1 MVEELERFD
10 PGEQRGRIAYEHLHR
25 YAICQ
30 DQVRG
35 KRVLDIACGTGY
47 GSAILASAAAEVVGI
62 DISAEAVG
70 IAQSRFSLPNLT
82 YQIADCFA
90 LPFADGAFDIVVA
103 NEMIEHVADHEALI
117 REAKRVLATDGAL
130 LVSTPN
136 KPVYNRFRT
145 PNVFHIS
152 EVDLA
157 EFARELQ
164 AQFAHVQLTGTRMAL
179 VSMAFGLDDKAHAS
193 GKGVAKIYGSD
204 MGLSGRPQVDNRD
217 VALEDPEY
225 ILAICSDAPIARS
238 KYPSSLF
245 FSKADDLWIEHEK
258 IMAWASQLHEEDEVL
273 RAQVAA
279 MKAEVEPL
287 RQQAAGVDEQKNI
300 FEAQV
305 AALDRDVEALREQV
319 ALRSASE
326 QTLTED
332 LQQLREEMATIK
344 ALADRKSAESASLRD
359 QLAEARRDSDQQLST
374 TARLLTRL
382 TGEDVAASSIAI
394 IEALFALNEAIA
406 LQKARMDATP
416 VHVS

>member
-70 IAQSRFSLPNLT
+70 IAQSRFDLPNLT

-90 LPFADGAFDIVVA
+90 LPFPDGAFDIVVA
-103 NEMIEHVADHEALI
+103 NEMIEHVADHDALI
-117 REAKRVLATDGAL
+117 REAKRVLAADGAL

-152 EVDLA
+152 EVNLA

-179 VSMAFGLDDKAHAS
+179 VSMAFGLDEKAQSS

-204 MGLSGRPQVDNRD
+204 MGMSGCPQVDSRD

-225 ILAICSDAPIARS
+225 ILAICSDAPIARN
-238 KYPSSLF
+238 KFPSSLF

-258 IMAWASQLHEEDEVL
+258 IMAWASQLHEEDEIL

-287 RQQAAGVDEQKNI
+287 REQLAGVDEQRHT
-300 FEAQV
+300 FETQV
-305 AALDRDVEALREQV
+305 AALDQEVETLREQV
-319 ALRSASE
+319 TLRAASE
-326 QTLTED
+326 QALSEN
-332 LQQLREEMATIK
+332 LRELREEAAGLK
-344 ALADRKSAESASLRD
+344 ALADSKSAESGSLRD
-359 QLAEARRDSDQQLST
+359 QLAEARRESDRQLST

-382 TGEDVAASSIAI
+382 TGEDVAANSIAI
-394 IEALFALNEAIA
+394 IEALFALNETIA
-406 LQKARMDATP
+406 TQKARMDVAP
-416 VHVS
+416 VHLS

>member
-30 DQVRG
+30 DQVKG

-47 GSAILASAAAEVVGI
+47 GSAILASTAAEVTGV

-82 YQIADCFA
+82 YQIANCFA
-90 LPFADGAFDIVVA
+90 LPFPDGAFDIVVA
-103 NEMIEHVADHEALI
+103 NEMIEHVADHDALI
-117 REAKRVLATDGAL
+117 REAKRVLAPDGAL

-136 KPVYNRFRT
+136 KPIYNRFRT

-157 EFARELQ
+157 EFASELQ

-179 VSMAFGLDDKAHAS
+179 VSIAFGLDDKAHAS

-204 MGLSGRPQVDNRD
+204 MSRSGRPQVDNKD

-279 MKAEVEPL
+279 MKADVEPL
-287 RQQAAGVDEQKNI
+287 RQKLAGVDEQRHA

-305 AALDRDVEALREQV
+305 VALGCEVEALHEQV
-319 ALRSASE
+319 ALRATSE
-326 QTLTED
+326 QALADE
-332 LQQLREEMATIK
+332 LRQLREEAAAIK
-344 ALADRKSAESASLRD
+344 AHVERKSAEIASLRN
-359 QLAEARRDSDQQLST
+359 QLVEARRESDQQLST
-374 TARLLTRL
+374 TARLLNRL

-394 IEALFALNEAIA
+394 IEALFALNETIA
-406 LQKARMDATP
+406 TQKARVDANP
-416 VHVS
+416 IHVS